1 MESIE
6 IKTLISLMS
15 KIPGLGPRSARRAI
29 LTLLQDPE
37 KKLIPLAEQMLL
49 TAKKIKLCNIC
60 GNIDVHDPCLICK
73 DDKRE
78 IKTICIVEEISDL
91 WAIERAGTYKGRY
104 HVLGGVLSAI
114 DGITAEDLKVNK
126 LLEVIKKN
134 EVAEV
139 ILATSVTVA
148 GQTTSYYISDL
159 LKEEKVKVTRLAQG
173 IPMGGELD
181 YLDEGTIG
189 AALSLRQPVQEN

>member
-1 MESIE
+1 M
-6 IKTLISLMS
+6 
-15 KIPGLGPRSARRAI
+15 R
-29 LTLLQDPE
+29 
-37 KKLIPLAEQMLL
+37 
-49 TAKKIKLCNIC
+49 
-60 GNIDVHDPCLICK
+60 
-73 DDKRE
+73 
-78 IKTICIVEEISDL
+78 
-91 WAIERAGTYKGRY
+91 
-104 HVLGGVLSAI
+104 
-114 DGITAEDLKVNK
+114 
-126 LLEVIKKN
+126 KN
-134 EVAEV
+134 EVDEV

>member
-49 TAKKIKLCNIC
+49 TAKRIKLCNIC

-114 DGITAEDLKVNK
+114 DGITAEDFTTTTGDGVTMQHENNYKALTLALFNPGDKYYDKTITDYNY
-126 LLEVIKKN
+126 LRTFIYQSLAIKKKIV
-134 EVAEV
+134 EI
-139 ILATSVTVA
+139 ILL
-148 GQTTSYYISDL
+148 I
-159 LKEEKVKVTRLAQG
+159 
-173 IPMGGELD
+173 I
-181 YLDEGTIG
+181 
-189 AALSLRQPVQEN
+189 